1 MSQPSSPPSPA
12 SDIASFV
19 LRFTQDVWRASSGDP
34 HVRWRGHIRHVQS
47 DDETRFADFAD
58 AVAFIQRQLAQL
70 TLASV
75 ADASAAD
82 QAMAM
87 TDSFRLW
94 ERFATGYADLMRRSV
109 EQTIEQT
116 EAYQRQVG
124 ESFERSLQAW
134 NPLLAAGRRVAP
146 TEPPRPPDAAVL
158 AALADMRAEL
168 QAIRERVDRLAEAL
182 GAGGHPPL

>member
-47 DDETRFADFAD
+47 DDETRFTDFAD

-82 QAMAM
+82 QAMAV

-134 NPLLAAGRRVAP
+134 NPLLAAGRRAAP
-146 TEPPRPPDAAVL
+146 PEPPRPPDAAVL